1 MAKLKIIDS
10 KTTIKKLTPKEQQ
23 AGENVMSHCLQVK
36 KNEKVLIVTD
46 TLKEKIEAPIFFE
59 TAKRFTNKVKMVVI
73 EPTGQ
78 NGAEPP
84 KKVADLMVESNV
96 VLAPTTYSITHT
108 QARTRACSKGAR
120 IASMPGI
127 TKDTILRTLT
137 IDYQQVAQLSKKVA
151 GLLTRAQKAYLTSPS
166 GTDIVFS
173 LEGRDAIPDT
183 GLYLNAGDFG
193 NLPAGEAFIAPTEG
207 KSQGI
212 LVFESCYGDKPL
224 KKPIAFEVKNG
235 VVTKACCQTRQTK
248 EIEAALN
255 KIGPKARNI
264 AELGVG
270 TNKMA
275 KPNTGIL
282 EIEKIYGTCHVAL
295 GNNATIGG
303 EVDVPYHVDGLI
315 VNPTLRLDGKTIIKN
330 GKFLI

>member
-10 KTTIKKLTPKEQQ
+10 KTTIRKLTPKEQQ
-23 AGENVMSHCLQVK
+23 AGENVMSQCLQVK

-46 TLKEKIEAPIFFE
+46 TLKEKTEAPIFFE
-59 TAKRFTNKVKMVVI
+59 TAKRFTNKVKMVI
-73 EPTGQ
+73 MKPTGQ

-84 KKVADLMVESNV
+84 KKVADLILESDV

-108 QARTRACSKGAR
+108 QARANACSKGAR

-137 IDYQQVAQLSKKVA
+137 IDYQQVAQLSKKIA
-151 GLLTRAQKAYLTSPS
+151 GLLTIASKAELTSPS
-166 GTDIVFS
+166 GTNMVFS
-173 LEGRDAIPDT
+173 LKGRDAIADT
-183 GLYLNAGDFG
+183 GLFLNPGDFG
-193 NLPAGEAFIAPTEG
+193 NLPAGEAFIAPQEG

-212 LVFESCYGDKPL
+212 LVFEACFGDTPL
-224 KKPIAFEVKNG
+224 KKPVAFEVKKG
-235 VVTKACCQTRQTK
+235 KIIRALTTSKTAK
-248 EIEAALN
+248 EIEAVLN

-275 KPNTGIL
+275 KPGKGIL
-282 EIEKIYGTCHVAL
+282 EVEKIYGTCHVAL
-295 GNNATIGG
+295 GNNAYFGG

-315 VNPTLRLDGKTIIKN
+315 INPTLKLDNKTIIKN
-330 GKFLI
+330 GKFYN